1 MRGKFKERILLK
13 DHNCGA
19 LRKEHAGQRVTLAGW
34 VHRRRDH
41 GGMVFVDLRDREGI
55 VQVVFNPR
63 ISQEAY
69 EIGTSL
75 RNEYVVQIGGEVVLR
90 PRGTENSKL
99 ATGEIEVVADKAV
112 VLNESETPPFYV
124 NEDVEV
130 EESLC
135 LKNRFLYLRRPR
147 MMDNLVLRHK
157 IIKFICDFFD
167 ARGFIQVETPILIKS
182 TPEGAR
188 DYLVPSRINPG
199 KFYALPQSPQQLKQI
214 LMVAG
219 LEKYFQIARCF
230 RDEDLRAD
238 RQPEF
243 TQLDLEMS
251 FVAEEDVLQLMEE
264 LLISLMETVKPE
276 MRILTP
282 FPRLR
287 YQEAMEHYGT
297 DKPDL
302 RFALEFKDISD
313 MAGESGFDIFR
324 SAIAEGGR
332 VKGICVPDCA
342 HYSHHQIGELTELAR
357 ANGAKGL
364 TTFALTEGS
373 LALGEI
379 KSVAAKHLT
388 QAELESIVAR
398 FGAKSGDL
406 LLIIADKV
414 PIVNKTLDELRRHLA
429 YQLNLADDNFLVFSF
444 IYDFPLLEWNE
455 EENRWESM
463 HHPFTAPREEDIPLL
478 DSEPARVGGRH
489 YDVVCNGYEL
499 GSGSIRIH
507 THKLQE
513 KIFSLL
519 GYGEEEMESRFGAL
533 LEALK
538 YGAPPHG
545 GIAIGIDRLVKLIAR
560 EETIREVIAFPKNQ
574 NAADLMFDAPSYVS
588 ESQLE
593 ELNLKLKREVIGGS

>member
-1 MRGKFKERILLK
+1 
-13 DHNCGA
+13 
-19 LRKEHAGQRVTLAGW
+19 
-34 VHRRRDH
+34 
-41 GGMVFVDLRDREGI
+41 
-55 VQVVFNPR
+55 
-63 ISQEAY
+63 
-69 EIGTSL
+69 
-75 RNEYVVQIGGEVVLR
+75 
-90 PRGTENSKL
+90 
-99 ATGEIEVVADKAV
+99 
-112 VLNESETPPFYV
+112 
-124 NEDVEV
+124 
-130 EESLC
+130 
-135 LKNRFLYLRRPR
+135 
-147 MMDNLVLRHK
+147 
-157 IIKFICDFFD
+157 
-167 ARGFIQVETPILIKS
+167 
-182 TPEGAR
+182 
-188 DYLVPSRINPG
+188 
-199 KFYALPQSPQQLKQI
+199 
-214 LMVAG
+214 
-219 LEKYFQIARCF
+219 
-230 RDEDLRAD
+230 
-238 RQPEF
+238 
-243 TQLDLEMS
+243 
-251 FVAEEDVLQLMEE
+251 
-264 LLISLMETVKPE
+264 
-276 MRILTP
+276 
-282 FPRLR
+282 
-287 YQEAMEHYGT
+287 MEHYGT

-342 HYSHHQIGELTELAR
+342 HYSYHQIGELTELAR